1 MRTSRALAA
10 AAATLAMIVTSIQ
23 PAMAATST
31 LENNVLRLGFENSLS
46 DSSGAGH
53 DATVRTGGA
62 AGYTA
67 GIVGS
72 QAFQFNGSTALELG
86 TSTDLQ
92 PQDLTFSFWWKP
104 TGTMAGEQ
112 VFAWNKAAYN
122 SDGWYLASESAS
134 KPLSLSIG
142 AATSQPYKVD
152 VVSPRATFFPADQWT
167 HIVVTYDSATKAVT
181 FYRNGL
187 RVESTVAYPVSA
199 SANGVLGTTDGIK
212 SLGYN
217 GPQYKGSFLNGA
229 LDEVSLWD
237 DVATTTEVVDE
248 YVLGAPTF
256 DRASVAQADVDALSI
271 PGQSIV
277 SFTVPGTGA
286 SGSTIAWSSNGPAVE
301 IDGTTARI
309 TRPAVG
315 EPDAVVTL
323 TASATYAGSVP
334 VTKTFTVAIPA
345 LTSDTNAGGLLQQS
359 GMDAVEIVDPYLTN
373 AAKKEI
379 AYLLSFD
386 TDRLLY
392 EFQRTSG
399 LPTVAAGNYG
409 GWEAGPAKNG
419 FANATNPSRF
429 TGHFI
434 GHYMSAVSQAYM
446 STTATPEQKAQLL
459 EKLSAM
465 VLGINDAQTAYA
477 TANPTNAGFLPA
489 FAVDA
494 LPSGKNGLIVP
505 FYNLHKVE
513 AGLLDA
519 YKYAPADFTYQ
530 GRNVSEVALATASGF
545 GTFIVGWQARS
556 GLTKTQILA
565 TEYGGMNEVLFE
577 LYDYTGDPVHKQAAD
592 LFTETSLV
600 NSLALGNDV
609 LNGKHAN
616 TTIPKLTG
624 VLKRYVVLNEERDSL
639 SQAEKDELDK
649 ELLAAQNFWQIVVDD
664 HTYANGGNSQ
674 SEHFHAP
681 DSLWHDATQN
691 GTGNGGYNNNSTSE
705 TCNEHNML
713 KLTRLLFQVT
723 KDVKY
728 SEYYEQAFINAIL
741 ASQNPETGMT
751 TYFQPMQAGYTKV
764 FGTPGTQIFGDEI
777 GEFWCCQG
785 TGVENFAKLN
795 DSFYFTDDD
804 DVYVNMFWSSVFR
817 YRANNLRLTQT
828 ADVPKK
834 DTVTYQVEALD
845 GGTVKSGTRL
855 KLRVPEWVDGGVTL
869 TKNGTALPV
878 APVDGWVTVPVAD
891 GDVLSYVLP
900 AKLQLVESPDN
911 PNWVAV
917 KYGPILLAAKLNQK
931 DVDKY
936 YYGGILVRVSG
947 RDSAA
952 ELKSQVL
959 LLGDQSDPDEWK
971 SNLETNVVRTDS
983 PTDGQSLRFSLNDS
997 ATGVENLELVPYYS
1011 LYNWRYATYLTL
1023 AGVGSEAY
1031 QQQLVNEKENLRESL
1046 RTVDSLR
1053 SFDNNN
1059 SEIEKNYTFSPDST
1073 VGNVDGRTFRTAGAD
1088 GWFTYDLIVDKS
1100 AATNHLAVTYSAAD
1114 AGNTFQVRAGDQVLA
1129 TPVLGSGA
1137 AGTYSTSYYALPQA
1151 VVDAAP
1157 QKTIGGT
1164 PVVDEDGEPVHAVTV
1179 TFQGT
1184 GTTPVGR
1191 VFGVGVVTKTQFSSD
1206 ALLTSLTASAG
1217 TFDVPFWPTVKR
1229 YTLTVPAAATS
1240 VDLRVVP
1247 ARLSSNGVPADC
1259 DAACQSSGEKTGA
1272 YVKVDGAVVDEALAQ
1287 TITLTSGTT
1296 TVPITSYAEDHTTVE
1311 QYEVLIVKEGTAVP
1325 SAAPLVHYS
1334 FDADSSASAG
1344 ALVADTGSKGLS
1356 GSIIN
1361 AGASFVDSPSGGR
1374 ALSLPG
1380 GGSSSTAPYVR
1391 IPAGLITAGQKDLTV
1406 AVRAQWDG
1414 GSAYQRFFDLG
1425 QSSTKYLFMSPA
1437 GGGTSFT
1444 EVESGGVRSTVRATG
1459 NLDTG
1464 GWHDVVVV
1472 LQGGK
1477 RLSYYLDGRLIG
1489 AVATTLTA
1497 SDVIGTSQSGY
1508 LGKSFYPDPYLDGA
1522 IDDFAVYARAFTALD
1537 VAGYAPTLATGVTV
1551 SGASRVTVG
1560 ATTTF
1565 TAQVAPAAATVKD
1578 VRWASSDPTKATVS
1592 STGVV
1597 TGVAVGDVTITATTV
1612 DGSAKVA
1619 SASLTVVE
1627 PDATAPTVTLT
1638 ASPATPDGASGWY
1651 VTSPT
1656 VTATG
1661 ADDRELTS
1669 TELSV
1674 DGGPWV
1680 TGEGTAQ
1687 AALTDGRHIVQARAT
1702 DWAGNMSA
1710 LVSVAVL
1717 VDTVRPTSSA
1727 TVDQTKRTV
1736 TLRASDV
1743 TSGLARVE
1751 YRTGTTS
1758 PWSTYSAAVKVGTSA
1773 TTVQFRAV
1781 DVAGNV
1787 EATRTV
1793 VVPAAPKAST
1803 TTATVASSTKYGAG
1817 AKVTVK
1823 VTGTGGTPTGTVRVT
1838 EGSKLVGS
1846 GKLVG
1851 GKVTVTLSKSLSVG
1865 THRVTVAYSGDKAF
1879 TASTRSLAVKIVK
1892 ASSRTT
1898 ASISPSS
1905 PTSAQRATV
1914 TARVTTV
1921 RPSGSVTVKV
1931 TTRVGGKTTTV
1942 VTKKVSVSSTG
1953 LAKVQLPK
1961 LAKGTYT
1968 VKVTYGGSAT
1978 ATSSSV
1984 TKTLTVRS

>member
-167 HIVVTYDSATKAVT
+167 HVVVTYDSATKAVT

-229 LDEVSLWD
+229 LDEVALWD

-409 GWEAGPAKNG
+409 GWEAGPTKNG

-855 KLRVPEWVDGGVTL
+855 KLRVPEWVDGAVTL

-947 RDSAA
+947 RDSGA

-983 PTDGQSLRFSLNDS
+983 PTDGESLRFSLNDS

-1100 AATNHLAVTYSAAD
+1100 AATNHLAVTYSADD

-1157 QKTIGGT
+1157 QKVVGGT
-1164 PVVDEDGEPVHAVTV
+1164 PVTDDEGDPVHAVTV
-1179 TFQGT
+1179 RFQGT

-1191 VFGVGVVTKTQFSSD
+1191 VFGVGVVTKTEFSSD

-1217 TFDVPFWPTVKR
+1217 TFDVPFWPTIQR
-1229 YTLTVPAAATS
+1229 YTLTVPADATS

-1247 ARLSSNGVPADC
+1247 ARLSNAGGHGDC
-1259 DAACQSSGEKTGA
+1259 DATCQASGEQTA
-1272 YVKVDGAVVDEALAQ
+1272 AFVRIDGAVVDEALAH
-1287 TITLTSGTT
+1287 TVALTSGVT
-1296 TVPITSYAEDHTTVE
+1296 TVPVVSYAEDHTTF
-1311 QYEVLIVKEGTAVP
+1311 QDYEVVIVKEGSTIP
-1325 SAAPLVHYS
+1325 SATPAVHYT
-1334 FDADSSASAG
+1334 FDADPAVGAG
-1344 ALVADTGSKGLS
+1344 AVIADTGTKGVAAAVVN
-1356 GSIIN
+1356 G
-1361 AGASFVDSPSGGR
+1361 GATLVDGRDGGK
-1374 ALSLPG
+1374 ALALPG
-1380 GGSSSTAPYVR
+1380 GSATSSAPYVR
-1391 IPAGLITAGQKDLTV
+1391 IPTGVIAAGQKDLTV
-1406 AVRAQWDG
+1406 TVRARWNG
-1414 GSAYQRFFDLG
+1414 GSDYQRFFDLG
-1425 QSSTKYLFMSPA
+1425 QSSSKYLFMSPS
-1437 GGGTSFT
+1437 GGGSAFA
-1444 EVESGGVRSTVRATG
+1444 ELQSGPRSTVRAAG
-1459 NLDTG
+1459 KLDNA
-1464 GWHDVVVV
+1464 WHDIAVV

-1477 RLSYYLDGRLIG
+1477 QLAYYEDGRLVG
-1489 AVATTLTA
+1489 TSATTLTA
-1497 SDVIGTSQSGY
+1497 ADVIGTSQSGY
-1508 LGKSFYPDPYLDGA
+1508 LGKSFYSDPYLNGA
-1522 IDDFAVYARAFTALD
+1522 IDDFAVYSSALSPLQ
-1537 VAGYAPTLATGVTV
+1537 VAGYAPTLATDV
-1551 SGASRVTVG
+1551 SIEGPRRVTVG
-1560 ATTTF
+1560 STATL
-1565 TAQVAPAAATVKD
+1565 TADVLPAAATVKD
-1578 VRWASSDPTKATVS
+1578 VRWTSSDTRKATVS
-1592 STGVV
+1592 VAGVV
-1597 TGVAVGDVTITATTV
+1597 TGVAPGTVTITATTV

-1619 SASLTVVE
+1619 TVELSVVE
-1627 PDATAPTVTLT
+1627 PDVTVPTVTLT
-1638 ASPATPDGASGWY
+1638 ASPESPDGAAGWY
-1651 VTSPT
+1651 VTAPV

-1661 ADDRELTS
+1661 TDDRALAA
-1669 TELSV
+1669 TEISV
-1674 DGGPWV
+1674 DGGAWT
-1680 TGEGTAQ
+1680 TGEGTAT
-1687 AALTDGRHIVQARAT
+1687 ATLTDGRHVVQARAS
-1702 DWAGNMSA
+1702 DESGNVSA
-1710 LVSVAVL
+1710 LVSLAVL
-1717 VDTVRPTSSA
+1717 VDTVGPLSSA
-1727 TVDQTKRTV
+1727 KVDTAKRTV
-1736 TLRASDV
+1736 TVSASDA
-1743 TSGLARVE
+1743 TSGIARVE
-1751 YRTGTTS
+1751 YRTSSTS
-1758 PWSTYSAAVKVGTSA
+1758 TWRAYSAPVKVGSSA
-1773 TTVQFRAV
+1773 TTFQYRAV
-1781 DVAGNV
+1781 DVAGHV
-1787 EATRTV
+1787 GATRTV

-1803 TTATVASSTKYGAG
+1803 TTATVASSTRYGTG
-1817 AKVTVK
+1817 AKVTIK
-1823 VTGTGGTPTGTVRVT
+1823 VTGTGGTPTGTVRLT
-1838 EGSKLVGS
+1838 EGTKLLGS
-1846 GKLVG
+1846 GTLSG
-1851 GKVTVTLSKSLSVG
+1851 GKVTITLSKALSVG
-1865 THRVTVAYSGDKAF
+1865 THRLTATYSGDRAF
-1879 TASTRSLAVKIVK
+1879 TASSRAVSVKIVK
-1892 ASSRTT
+1892 ATSRTT
-1898 ASISPSS
+1898 MSISPSS

-1921 RPSGSVTVKV
+1921 KPSGTVTVTV
-1931 TTRVGGKTTTV
+1931 THRVAGKTKTV

-1961 LAKGTYT
+1961 LAPGTYT
-1968 VKVTYGGSAT
+1968 VKVMYGGSAT

-1984 TKTLTVRS
+1984 TKTLTVRR